1 MNTLPPD
8 SCCVK
13 VKGKNQLSLVFEK
26 HSTIFSLALSS
37 SLCHDH
43 ATLKLTLSHKKGY
56 KKIVS
61 ILYIFC
67 LMLWLTL
74 EYHLVMR
81 DYGENPQQQP
91 WQKKYSL
98 LSGLI
103 YFQVGRRIIGSM
115 VPVYRKNYLVSFIRP
130 NPDLYGK
137 QYLLAISPHSC
148 GLKCSLGQA
157 CQNVAG
163 KPVEASHSYC
173 MKYM

>member
-37 SLCHDH
+37 SLSHGH

-56 KKIVS
+56 KKTVS
-61 ILYIFC
+61 ILYMFC

-81 DYGENPQQQP
+81 DYRKNPQQQP
-91 WQKKYSL
+91 WQKTIHYS
-98 LSGLI
+98 
-103 YFQVGRRIIGSM
+103 
-115 VPVYRKNYLVSFIRP
+115 
-130 NPDLYGK
+130 
-137 QYLLAISPHSC
+137 
-148 GLKCSLGQA
+148 
-157 CQNVAG
+157 VA
-163 KPVEASHSYC
+163 
-173 MKYM
+173 